1 VAKKRKESAD
11 DPFDSFIRDMMD
23 FLKKMDEELSDL
35 FDDEVGSEFMDDE
48 ASYGFVGGDN
58 LELEES
64 VDVIELPDEVLVV
77 MEIPGVRKEDISI
90 RAKGMELIIK
100 AKDLFKKVTLPIKV
114 NPNKARATYRNG
126 ILEIKIK
133 K

>member
-1 VAKKRKESAD
+1 MAKKRRESAD

-23 FLKKMDEELSDL
+23 FLRRMDEELSDL
-35 FDDEVGSEFMDDE
+35 FDDEVDSEFVSDD
-48 ASYGFVGGDN
+48 APYGFIGGDD

-90 RAKGMELIIK
+90 KAKGMELIIR
-100 AKDLFKKVTLPIKV
+100 AKDLFKRVTLPIKI
-114 NPNKARATYRNG
+114 NPSKARATYRNG